1 MSELL
6 KTPLHDW
13 HVEQGGRMV
22 DFAGWRMPVQF
33 AGVVDEHT
41 AVRERAGLF
50 DVSHMGEI
58 RLRGA
63 DALANV
69 QRLTVN
75 DASKLEI
82 GRAQYTA
89 MVTEGGGIIDDLLVY
104 RMDEEDYLLVVN
116 AGTTPKD
123 FAWIEQH
130 VSGDVE
136 LANESAEWA
145 QLALQGPASQEVLG
159 AVLRDVDLASIRYYG
174 FVQHEI
180 GGRPAIVSRT
190 GYTGEDGFEVYLAAG
205 EAAALASAMIG
216 AGEAAGVQPIGLG
229 ARDTLRLEAGMLLY
243 GNDMDETRSP
253 IEAGLRWIVKPD
265 KGEFVGRAALVA
277 QIESGTAERLTG
289 FRMLGRGIPRHGYP
303 VLDGD
308 GGSVGVLTSGT
319 FSPTLKEGIGLGYV
333 RSDLAGE
340 GAELQIEIRGRKIAA
355 RTAKPPF
362 YRRAR

>member
-13 HVEQGGRMV
+13 HVDHGARMV
-22 DFAGWRMPVQF
+22 DFAGWHMPVQF
-33 AGVVDEHT
+33 AGVVEEHQ

-63 DALANV
+63 DALDNV

-75 DASKLEI
+75 DASRLEI

-89 MVTEGGGIIDDLLVY
+89 MVNERGGIIDDLLVY
-104 RMDEEDYLLVVN
+104 RTGEEDYLLVVN

-123 FAWIEQH
+123 FAWIERH

-136 LANESAEWA
+136 LVDESSRWA
-145 QLALQGPASQEVLG
+145 QLALQGPAAERVLG
-159 AVLRDVDLASIRYYG
+159 RVLEGIDLASIRYYG
-174 FVQHEI
+174 FVQEEI

-190 GYTGEDGFEVYLAAG
+190 GYTGEDGFEVYLASELASGLADRILEAG
-205 EAAALASAMIG
+205 ES
-216 AGEAAGVQPIGLG
+216 EGVQPIGLG

-243 GNDMDETRSP
+243 GNDMDEDRTP
-253 IEAGLRWIVKPD
+253 VEAGLRWIVKPD
-265 KGEFVGRAALVA
+265 KGEFIGRDVLAA
-277 QIESGTAERLTG
+277 QMQRGTEERLVG
-289 FRMLGRGIPRHGYP
+289 FRMIGRGIPRHGYP
-303 VLDGD
+303 VLDAAGEPA
-308 GGSVGVLTSGT
+308 GVLTSGT

-340 GAELQIEIRGRKIAA
+340 GTELQIEIRGRGIAA
-355 RTAKPPF
+355 RTARTPF
-362 YRRAR
+362 YRRNG